1 MRDWIR
7 DLYVMEMVESKTEFY
22 YDENGRMVFTE
33 HYLASRDKCCG
44 SGCKHCPFDPKHE
57 RGSTKLREKVSSS

>member
-22 YDENGRMVFTE
+22 YDENGRIVFTE
-33 HYLASRDKCCG
+33 HYLAGRGKCCG
-44 SGCKHCPFDPKHE
+44 SGCKHCPFDPKHQ
-57 RGSTKLREKVSSS
+57 RGATTLQEKVGT